1 MTESMIDREWFS
13 DYFDLFGTAL
23 RGAAV
28 EADLLDL
35 RDRMLSV
42 QNRGGKVIIAGNGGS
57 AAIADHCVVD
67 FTKNAGVR
75 AVSFSGAAWVS
86 CLANDF
92 GYEEWVARS
101 LKMYGESND
110 LVVLISSSGQSE
122 NILRAGRT
130 ARELGIPL
138 VTLSGFAHDNPLR
151 SLGDLNLW
159 VESRAYNIVEMV
171 HQVWLLSVCDAVIGS
186 VEYPAS

>member
-1 MTESMIDREWFS
+1 
-13 DYFDLFGTAL
+13 
-23 RGAAV
+23 
-28 EADLLDL
+28 
-35 RDRMLSV
+35 
-42 QNRGGKVIIAGNGGS
+42 
-57 AAIADHCVVD
+57 
-67 FTKNAGVR
+67 
-75 AVSFSGAAWVS
+75 
-86 CLANDF
+86 
-92 GYEEWVARS
+92 
-101 LKMYGESND
+101 MYGESND

-186 VEYPAS
+186 VEYSAS